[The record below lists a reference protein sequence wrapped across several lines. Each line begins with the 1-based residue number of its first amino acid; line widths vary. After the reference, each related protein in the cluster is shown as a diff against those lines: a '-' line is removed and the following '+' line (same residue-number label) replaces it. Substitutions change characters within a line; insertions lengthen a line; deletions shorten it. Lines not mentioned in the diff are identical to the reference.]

1 VSAPSERTR
10 LALAVLGTAVALG
23 IAGDIL
29 LRATPWGL
37 NALLCTVGLVAAAA
51 WTARRRGTAV
61 SGDAPWLAA
70 TALLLGSN
78 FAARDSTFLRAFD
91 AIGLAIVF
99 SLAALS
105 LQGVALRGRQAWE
118 YVRAALAAAVSACVG
133 VFLLVGREV
142 AWTELPRRGGGRL
155 PQARAAA
162 VGALLALPL
171 LLVFGGLFASAD
183 AVFRNLAANL
193 LDVDLAAATS
203 HTFLTA
209 FLTTLAAGYLWG
221 ALLRPAPPP
230 AASEASRFTLGIVP
244 VGTALGLLDL
254 LFLFFVVIQL
264 RYLFGGAE
272 LVQGATGLTYAEYAR
287 RGFFEL
293 VTASALVL
301 PILLAAEWA
310 LRHEPHAAQRA
321 FRYLAGLLL
330 VLLAV
335 VMASALRRMQLYVDE
350 FGLSEIRLYSSAF
363 MVYLAGVFVWFGW
376 TALRGRPRRFAFG
389 ALVQG
394 FAVLAGLHLLNPD
407 AFIVRTNLERPA
419 AHRPFDAAYAASLSA
434 DAVPTLLAALPRLDE
449 TEQCRAARRLLSRW
463 ARDGHDDWRNWNLAR
478 ERARLAVR
486 EHRASLRALLCA
498 ETRK

>member
-1 VSAPSERTR
+1 MSAPSERTR
-10 LALAVLGTAVALG
+10 LALAVLGAAVALG
-23 IAGDIL
+23 IAGDTL

-37 NALLCTVGLVAAAA
+37 NALLCTVALVLAAA

-78 FAARDSTFLRAFD
+78 FAARDSDVLRAFD

-99 SLAALS
+99 SLAGLS
-105 LQGVALRGRQAWE
+105 LRGVALRGRQAWE
-118 YVRAALAAAVSACVG
+118 YVSAALATAVSACVG

-142 AWTELPRRGGGRL
+142 AWTELPRGGRL
-155 PQARAAA
+155 PRARAAG

-183 AVFRNLAANL
+183 AVFRNVAANL
-193 LDVDLAAATS
+193 LDVDLTAATS
-203 HTFLTA
+203 HIFFTA
-209 FLTTLAAGYLWG
+209 FLTTLAAGYLRG

-230 AASEASRFTLGIVP
+230 AAPEASRLTLGIVP
-244 VGTALGLLDL
+244 VATALGLLDL
-254 LFLFFVVIQL
+254 LFLLFVVIQL

-301 PILLAAEWA
+301 PILLGAEWA
-310 LRHEPHAAQRA
+310 LRDEPRA
-321 FRYLAGLLL
+321 GRRTFRYLAGLLL
-330 VLLAV
+330 VLLAA

-363 MVYLAGVFVWFGW
+363 MVYLAGVFAWFGW
-376 TALRGRPRRFAFG
+376 TALRGQPRRFAFG

-407 AFIVRTNLERPA
+407 AFIVQTNLERPA

-463 ARDGHDDWRNWNLAR
+463 ARDDQDDWRNWNLAR
-478 ERARLAVR
+478 ERARAVVR
-486 EHRASLRALLCA
+486 EHRASLRALLCT